1 MYPDCMPSVD
11 PQHVVVAMSGGVDSS
26 AAALL
31 LARAGHRVTG
41 VTLRLYDV
49 EGVPSGAHQGCCTL
63 DDIEDA
69 RRVCAVLGIP
79 HYVMDAREG
88 FRTHVMDYFVAEYRR
103 GRTPHPCIACNDRIK
118 FDLLAGQAEALGAGA
133 VATGHYARIAR
144 EPDGSFALLR
154 GVDQSKDQSY
164 VLAGLG
170 QAQLARTLLPVG
182 SFPKTRIRAL
192 AAEAGLHL
200 AAKRDS
206 QEVCFIPSG
215 DYRAYLAERAAE
227 AGEGARPGDLVDE
240 TGAVVGTHPG
250 VEGFTVGQRRG
261 LGVALGERRFVT
273 GVDPAT
279 GRVAVGPESAL
290 WKRAV
295 AVEGMRWVS
304 GHAPAGTRRVQ
315 AKLRYGGEPAR
326 ALAEPGPDGTL
337 TLHFEAPQRAPTPG
351 QAAVLYDGE
360 RVLGGGTI
368 AQALD

>member
-1 MYPDCMPSVD
+1 MYPDRMTSPHPS
-11 PQHVVVAMSGGVDSS
+11 HVVVAMSGGVDSS

-31 LARAGHRVTG
+31 LVRAGHRVTG
-41 VTLRLYDV
+41 VTLRLYDA
-49 EGVPSGAHQGCCTL
+49 EGAPSGAHQGCCTL

-69 RRVCAVLGIP
+69 RRVCARLGIP

-88 FRTHVMDYFVAEYRR
+88 FRTHVMDYFVSEYRA

-118 FDLLAGQAEALGAGA
+118 FDLLADQAAALGAGA
-133 VATGHYARIAR
+133 VATGHYARIER
-144 EPDGSFALLR
+144 EPDGAFALLR
-154 GVDQSKDQSY
+154 GVDRTKDQSY

-182 SFPKTRIRAL
+182 AHPKPQIRAL

-215 DYRAYLAERAAE
+215 DYRAYLAERAQE
-227 AGEGARPGDLVDE
+227 AGEAARPGELVDE
-240 TGAVVGTHPG
+240 TGTVVGTHAG

-273 GVDPAT
+273 AVEPGS
-279 GRVAVGPESAL
+279 GRVTLGPESAL

-295 AVEGMRWVS
+295 AAEGMRWVS
-304 GHAPAGTRRVQ
+304 GHTPTGPLRVQ
-315 AKLRYGGEPAR
+315 AKLRYGGEPAP
-326 ALAEPGPDGTL
+326 ALAEPGQGGAL
-337 TLHFEAPQRAPTPG
+337 TLRFEAPQRAPTPG

-368 AQALD
+368 SQALD